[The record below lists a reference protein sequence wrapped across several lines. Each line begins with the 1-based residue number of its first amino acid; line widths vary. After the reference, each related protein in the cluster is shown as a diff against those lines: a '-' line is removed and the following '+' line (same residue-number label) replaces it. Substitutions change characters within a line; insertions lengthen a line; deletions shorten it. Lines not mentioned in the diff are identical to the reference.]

1 VRDLGQEQAMN
12 RSIARSWWL
21 LACLILPAGAAPS
34 LRAQQPASAGARSW
48 TASDVIFQKNA
59 ADFRVSPNGYW
70 AVWVSSAMNRETDKR
85 ASNLFLSDLQNGQ
98 EIQLTRG
105 DDVAVSP
112 RWSPDGKLIAFL
124 FTRKPA
130 DAKPGAEEARRQ
142 IWLLNADG
150 GEPWPLTHLSRN
162 VDMFEW
168 SGAHSIVY
176 SAEEDPALWE
186 QETHARKDDTRAIEN
201 AERTPPVRLFRVNVP
216 DGDVTRLTTNTD
228 WIRDF
233 DVSPDERWAVTVNQQ
248 ELAYAWDQKTLPK
261 TFLVDLSSGKQKQIF
276 SEGRIAPFLVK
287 FARDGSGIYAVAP
300 YSTSPRFLTAT
311 INLVYFYD
319 MAGGSATKIDLHWE
333 NALGRGFQ
341 VIKGGFIALLA
352 DGVRFRPARY
362 VREGGTWRQEF
373 LTGEHDR
380 NIFGFELGPDDRT
393 LVYEYTTA
401 SMPPQWFRATLDGAS
416 IGKPLQITNLNP
428 SFKDKVISKTEIIH
442 WKGAL
447 DETVDGVLYYPHNYQ
462 PGHRYPLLLMIH
474 GGPTG
479 YDIDGWEQSWAY
491 PMQLYTERGAFALKV
506 NYHGS
511 GNYGLKWAESICCGK
526 YYTLEVPDMEKGVD
540 ALIAKGLVD
549 PNQVATMGWSNG
561 AILSIALAIEDPD
574 RYKVLSEGAGDVE
587 WISDWANVDFGES
600 FDAYYFGANPI
611 QNPQLYVKESPFFR
625 ISRLKAPT
633 IIFQGM
639 EDRNVPTDQS
649 WDLYRAI
656 YWTNKVPY
664 RFFLF
669 PGEPHGPQ
677 KATHQM
683 RKVDEELAWFEKYF
697 FHSGPPPSEAV
708 KHGSLLDA
716 MIDSRHAGRNYG
728 VEFQNVL
735 IPQVVT
741 HGLLEVGRF
750 EVTRAQFAAFD
761 PHYAVAPGTENYPA
775 NDISFEQA
783 KAYCAW
789 LSKLTGETYRLP
801 TEAEGKKLY
810 QPSTKDNT
818 LDYWTGYPINPDDML
833 RLDSMLDTL
842 APGALLRQAGSFP
855 GVAGQGEQDV
865 YDLGGNVAEWV
876 AEPRGT
882 GKTEGGS
889 ADRPADPKA
898 HYRAADASYTGFRV
912 VRAARP

>member
-1 VRDLGQEQAMN
+1 VRDFLQEHAMN
-12 RSIARSWWL
+12 RLLSKSCWL
-21 LACLILPAGAAPS
+21 LACVILLAGAPS
-34 LRAQQPASAGARSW
+34 LRAQVPKTAGTRSW
-48 TASDVIFQKNA
+48 TPSDVIFQQNA
-59 ADFRVSPNGYW
+59 ADFRVSPNGHW
-70 AVWVSSAMNRETDKR
+70 AVWVKSAMNRETDRR
-85 ASNLFLSDLQNGQ
+85 ASNLFLSNLENGQ

-142 IWLLNADG
+142 IWLLSAEG
-150 GEPWPLTHLSRN
+150 GEPWPLTHLSRS

-168 SGAHSIVY
+168 SGNHSIVF

-186 QETHARKDDTRAIEN
+186 QETRARKDDTRAIEN
-201 AERTPPVRLFRVNVP
+201 AERTPPVRLFRVSVP

-228 WIRDF
+228 WIRNF
-233 DVSPDERWAVTVNQQ
+233 DVSPDGRWAVTVNQQ

-261 TFLVDLSSGKQKQIF
+261 TFVVDLSNGKEKQIF
-276 SEGRIAPFLVK
+276 SDGRIAPFVVK

-311 INLVYFYD
+311 IDLVYFYD
-319 MAGGSATKIDLHWE
+319 MAKGSVTKVDLHWE
-333 NALGRGFQ
+333 NALGRGFE

-380 NIFGFELGPDDRT
+380 NIFGFELGPDGRT
-393 LVYEYTTA
+393 FLYEYTTA
-401 SMPPQWFRATLDGAS
+401 STPPQWFRATLDGTS
-416 IGKPLQITNLNP
+416 IGKPLPITKLNP

-479 YDIDGWEQSWAY
+479 YDVDGWEQSWAY

-526 YYTLEVPDMEKGVD
+526 YYKLEVPDIEKGVD
-540 ALIAKGLVD
+540 SLIAKGLVD

-611 QNPQLYVKESPFFR
+611 QNPQLYVQESPFFR

-677 KATHQM
+677 KATHQL

-697 FHSGPPPSEAV
+697 FHSGPPANEAV
-708 KHGSLLDA
+708 KQGSLLDA

-728 VEFQNVL
+728 VEFHNVL
-735 IPQVVT
+735 IPQVVA
-741 HGLLEVGRF
+741 HGILEVGRF

-761 PHYAVAPGTENYPA
+761 PHYAVAPGTGNYPA

-789 LSKLTGETYRLP
+789 LSKLTGDTYRLP
-801 TEAEGKKLY
+801 TAAEGKKLY
-810 QPSTKDNT
+810 EPSTKDNT

-842 APGALLRQAGSFP
+842 APGALLRPVGSFP

-876 AEPRGT
+876 TEPNGT

-898 HYRAADASYTGFRV
+898 RYREADASYTGFRV
-912 VRAARP
+912 VRSVKP